1 MAEKRVQF
9 DWTPERSKTAADM
22 WINGATGGD
31 IAKLF
36 GISRSA
42 AIGKIHRLN
51 LPKRISL
58 ISSPKQ
64 KASSRLKRAN
74 MENKPRTKPKPS
86 KPTVAEHNP
95 QTPPHDLLKP
105 DNRALKS
112 EAWMPLPGAAPI
124 SLLKL
129 TDATCKWP
137 IDDPVTGF
145 CGHHTM
151 DKPKGGSYSYCPEHQ
166 RRATQRPRDETQPS
180 IRYKHSHIRIAP
192 VKGIRA

>member
-22 WINGATGGD
+22 WTNGATGGA

-51 LPKRISL
+51 LPKRMSP

-74 MENKPRTKPKPS
+74 MENKPRTKAKPL
-86 KPTVAEHNP
+86 KPTVAKHNP

-112 EAWMPLPGAAPI
+112 EAWMPLPGSVPVGLMERTGCAYPTC
-124 SLLKL
+124 SGDRGTPWVFCNLPVEHGKPYCEGHRMVMRSKFQ
-129 TDATCKWP
+129 DEPRKAT
-137 IDDPVTGF
+137 V
-145 CGHHTM
+145 
-151 DKPKGGSYSYCPEHQ
+151 
-166 RRATQRPRDETQPS
+166 
-180 IRYKHSHIRIAP
+180 YKHSHIRIAP